1 MCAAYWGHS
10 RGDRSVGSIGNG
22 AGRTLH
28 SDVAERRGIEI
39 HTVLSIDIGS
49 SSVRAALYDG
59 LARQIAD
66 AAAHVPYR
74 FDVTSDG
81 GVEIDADVLFGH
93 VVQSIDETL
102 ARASQSHAEV
112 EGVGVSAF
120 ASSVLGLDSD
130 GRACTP
136 VYTYADT
143 RNSDDAKA
151 LREDVNG
158 AASLDRTGT
167 PLHASY
173 LPARFRWLRR
183 TNPDLCSRVARWVT
197 FAEYMFESLFAR
209 PCGLSLSLAAWSGL
223 LDRRRLVWDEG
234 LLGSVGIDAALLG
247 RIDCE
252 NDPVVDLA
260 SSWVSRW
267 PLLARAAW
275 LPALGDGLCSNLGTA
290 GTDERAVV
298 INVGTSAAV
307 RTVVPGPVSEV
318 PNGLWEYRVDRT
330 RSLLG
335 GAESNGG
342 NVSTWFRETLSGL
355 GDHEI
360 DELLSTE
367 APDSHGLTILPFF
380 SGERSPGWNDGARA
394 TVHGLRLTTRP
405 VDLLLAALEGVSFR
419 LAAIYALLAPVI
431 GETPHVRVSGG
442 ALHRSSRWTAL
453 LADVLGCSV
462 VRSEVGEPT
471 SRGAAI
477 WALESLGYASLQE
490 FDCEGVR
497 FDPDPDRHEIYLEA
511 KARQQQL
518 YRQIAAHGTE

>member
-1 MCAAYWGHS
+1 M
-10 RGDRSVGSIGNG
+10 
-22 AGRTLH
+22 
-28 SDVAERRGIEI
+28 
-39 HTVLSIDIGS
+39 
-49 SSVRAALYDG
+49 
-59 LARQIAD
+59 
-66 AAAHVPYR
+66 
-74 FDVTSDG
+74 TSDG

-183 TNPDLCSRVARWVT
+183 TNPDLFSRVARWVT

-252 NDPVVDLA
+252 NL
-260 SSWVSRW
+260 
-267 PLLARAAW
+267 
-275 LPALGDGLCSNLGTA
+275 
-290 GTDERAVV
+290 
-298 INVGTSAAV
+298 
-307 RTVVPGPVSEV
+307 
-318 PNGLWEYRVDRT
+318 
-330 RSLLG
+330 SLI
-335 GAESNGG
+335 
-342 NVSTWFRETLSGL
+342 
-355 GDHEI
+355 HI
-360 DELLSTE
+360 
-367 APDSHGLTILPFF
+367 
-380 SGERSPGWNDGARA
+380 
-394 TVHGLRLTTRP
+394 
-405 VDLLLAALEGVSFR
+405 
-419 LAAIYALLAPVI
+419 
-431 GETPHVRVSGG
+431 
-442 ALHRSSRWTAL
+442 
-453 LADVLGCSV
+453 
-462 VRSEVGEPT
+462 
-471 SRGAAI
+471 
-477 WALESLGYASLQE
+477 
-490 FDCEGVR
+490 
-497 FDPDPDRHEIYLEA
+497 
-511 KARQQQL
+511 
-518 YRQIAAHGTE
+518 